1 MGIIVPDSFAETRNL
16 GEAVFS
22 ASPGSSEKLTFYR
35 DGTIQHEINADTS
48 DVEKVCANLRKI
60 SPDRSTPI
68 GNHCM
73 HRIGHI
79 PYVVIQANKKLRDAL
94 NNRDMKTVKEFLK
107 EHPEFQTTNKKF

>member
-1 MGIIVPDSFAETRNL
+1 
-16 GEAVFS
+16 
-22 ASPGSSEKLTFYR
+22 
-35 DGTIQHEINADTS
+35 
-48 DVEKVCANLRKI
+48 
-60 SPDRSTPI
+60 
-68 GNHCM
+68 M